1 MVSVKGGEPMVEYI
15 VPGNMDDR
23 ILDRGANALAEGGL
37 VALPTDTSWS
47 ITCSFKSPEG
57 IKKLR
62 ALSGERDERHFTL
75 LCSAIAQFGEW
86 CQMDTTRFRLINRL
100 TPGPYVFILKT
111 LRGTEKTLG
120 LGRKEL
126 GVRIPNH
133 PVALGITRTLGL
145 PLYSI
150 TAKRSMIPGFTG
162 DPLPAD
168 PDILELPPIPEEEL
182 FQEAWELSTIEGLD
196 LILDSGEEQMRIFS
210 TILDISGDE
219 VTLLRQGAGIWPV

>member
-1 MVSVKGGEPMVEYI
+1 MIEYI

-23 ILDRGANALAEGGL
+23 LLSRGAQVLAGGGL

-47 ITCSFKSPEG
+47 ITCSFKSGEG
-57 IKKLR
+57 IKKLKS
-62 ALSGERDERHFTL
+62 LSGEREERHFTL
-75 LCSAIAQFGEW
+75 LCSGIAQFGEW

-120 LGRKEL
+120 LRRKEL

-150 TAKRSMIPGFTG
+150 TAKRSMIPGFQG
-162 DPLPAD
+162 AALPLDAGT
-168 PDILELPPIPEEEL
+168 LALPPIPEEEL
-182 FQEAWELSTIEGLD
+182 FQEAWELDTIEGLD
-196 LILDSGEEQMRIFS
+196 LILDSGEDQMRIFS
-210 TILDISGDE
+210 TILDIGGDQ
-219 VTLLRQGAGIWPV
+219 VTLLRQGAGIWPA

>member
-1 MVSVKGGEPMVEYI
+1 MVEYI

-23 ILDRGANALAEGGL
+23 ILSRGAAVLAEGGL

-57 IKKLR
+57 IRKLR
-62 ALSGERDERHFTL
+62 SLSGEREERYFTL

-120 LGRKEL
+120 LRRKEL

-162 DPLPAD
+162 DAPLPGA
-168 PDILELPPIPEEEL
+168 PDNLELPPIPEEEL
-182 FQEAWELSTIEGLD
+182 FQEAWELDTIEGLD
-196 LILDSGEEQMRIFS
+196 LILDSGEDQMRIFS
-210 TILDISGDE
+210 TILDISGDD
-219 VTLLRQGAGIWPV
+219 VTLLRQGAGIWPA

>member
-1 MVSVKGGEPMVEYI
+1 MVEYI

-23 ILDRGANALAEGGL
+23 LLARGVQALAEGGL

-47 ITCSFKSPEG
+47 IACSFKSPEG

-62 ALSGERDERHFTL
+62 SLSGEREERYFTL

-111 LRGTEKTLG
+111 LRGTEKALG
-120 LGRKEL
+120 LRRKEL

-133 PVALGITRTLGL
+133 PVALGITRALGL

-150 TAKRSMIPGFTG
+150 TAKRSMIPGFQG
-162 DPLPAD
+162 DPFPAY
-168 PDILELPPIPEEEL
+168 PDALELPPIPEEEL
-182 FQEAWELSTIEGLD
+182 FQEAWELDTIDGLD

-219 VTLLRQGAGIWPV
+219 VTLLRQGAGIWPA